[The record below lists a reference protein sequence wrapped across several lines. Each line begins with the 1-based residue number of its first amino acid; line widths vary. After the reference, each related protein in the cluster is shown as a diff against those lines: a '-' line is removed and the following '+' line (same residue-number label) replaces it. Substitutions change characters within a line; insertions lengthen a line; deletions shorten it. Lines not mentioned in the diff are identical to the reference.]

1 MPEIVSDGD
10 IVQTPI
16 EAANE
21 AYSLRTDPGT
31 SAFFRSTLQE
41 GPSAFLGRAAER
53 GTVAGSSSFDQGM
66 AGVVAQ
72 SGAADQ
78 PLLFT
83 PAPIQSPEIP
93 PEQYNDLYAPRD
105 RNGKIVPIGDQPM
118 PEALAQIIGQQ
129 KTEAMT
135 RESVL
140 ARYSAA
146 TTPVEEIT
154 DGRLIIRHPATHGWL
169 STFAIGAAASM
180 LDPLN
185 AGSLFSPGL
194 GETVQ

>member
-1 MPEIVSDGD
+1 MPELVSDGD
-10 IVQTPI
+10 IVQMPI

-31 SAFFRSTLQE
+31 GAFIRATLQE

-53 GTVAGSSSFDQGM
+53 GTVAGASSFDQGM

-72 SGAADQ
+72 GGLPDQ

-83 PAPIQSPEIP
+83 PAPIQSPTIP
-93 PEQYNDLYAPRD
+93 PEQYNEQYVPRD
-105 RNGKIVPIGDQPM
+105 ANGKIVPIGDKPM
-118 PEALAQIIGQQ
+118 PEALAQIIGRE
-129 KTEAMT
+129 KAEAMT

-140 ARYSAA
+140 SRYSA
-146 TTPVEEIT
+146 TTVPVQEIS
-154 DGRLIIRHPATHGWL
+154 DGRLIVRQVPMHGWM
-169 STFAIGAAASM
+169 STFALGAAASM

-185 AGSLFSPGL
+185 AATLFIPGI
-194 GETVQ
+194 GDTIR

>member
-10 IVQTPI
+10 IVQMPI

-31 SAFFRSTLQE
+31 GAFFRATLQE
-41 GPSAFLGRAAER
+41 TPSAFLGRAAER

-66 AGVVAQ
+66 AALTAQGGVP
-72 SGAADQ
+72 DQ
-78 PLLFT
+78 PLLYT
-83 PAPIQSPEIP
+83 PAPIESPALP

-118 PEALAQIIGQQ
+118 PEALAQIIG
-129 KTEAMT
+129 
-135 RESVL
+135 REKSDSMEREGVL
-140 ARYSAA
+140 ARYSAT

-154 DGRLIIRHPATHGWL
+154 DGRLIIRHVPTHGWL
-169 STFAIGAAASM
+169 STLAIGAAASM

-185 AGSLFSPGL
+185 AGSLFIPGI
-194 GETVQ
+194 GVR